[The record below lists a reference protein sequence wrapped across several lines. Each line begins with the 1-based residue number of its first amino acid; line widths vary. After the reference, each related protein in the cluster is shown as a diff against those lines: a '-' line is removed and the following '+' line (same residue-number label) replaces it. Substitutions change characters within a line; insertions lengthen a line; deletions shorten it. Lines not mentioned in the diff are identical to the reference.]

1 VASQTRAP
9 KPGADPNLKARAEG
23 RVYTPEEIGQKMDR
37 LEIRMA
43 QLRNRYEQFFIGLE
57 RKPPHPEREAIRKEL
72 EQFKNVNI
80 ANTSVRFR
88 YNSVWNR
95 FLAYERMWL
104 RTIRDIEEGRYSK
117 DLFKLRL
124 HRRGGRDAAEDID
137 TSSFDDEAQETGS
150 TAPAATRP
158 EGRGPSDERLRALYA
173 AYLAAKQEC
182 RQSTDGM
189 TFEAM
194 ASQLRGK
201 VPDLLEQTKARE
213 IDFKV
218 VIKDGK
224 AALRAVA
231 KSE

>member
-1 VASQTRAP
+1 VASQTRGQRP
-9 KPGADPNLKARAEG
+9 SADPNFKARAEG
-23 RVYTPEEIGQKMDR
+23 RVYTPEEISQKIDR
-37 LEIRMA
+37 LEVRMA
-43 QLRNRYEQFFIGLE
+43 QLRNRYDQFFLGLE
-57 RKPPHPEREAIRKEL
+57 RKPPHPEREAVRKEL
-72 EQFKNVNI
+72 EQFKNMNI

-104 RTIRDIEEGRYSK
+104 RTLRDIEEGRYTK

-124 HRRGGRDAAEDID
+124 HRRGQRDAAEDID
-137 TSSFDDEAQETGS
+137 TSSFDDDAERASGG
-150 TAPAATRP
+150 APPKT
-158 EGRGPSDERLRALYA
+158 EGQGPSEERLRAVYA

-182 RQSTDGM
+182 RQSTEGM

-194 ASQLRGK
+194 ANQLREK
-201 VPDLLEQTKARE
+201 VPDLLEQTRARA

-231 KSE
+231 KTE

>member
-1 VASQTRAP
+1 V
-9 KPGADPNLKARAEG
+9 DPNLKARAEG
-23 RVYTPEEIGQKMDR
+23 RVYTPEEISAKMDR
-37 LEIRMA
+37 LETRMA
-43 QLRNRYEQFFIGLE
+43 QLRNRYEQFFLGIE

-80 ANTSVRFR
+80 TNTSVRFR

-104 RTIRDIEEGRYSK
+104 RTLRDIEEGRYSK

-124 HRRGGRDAAEDID
+124 HRRERRDAAEEID
-137 TSSFDDEAQETGS
+137 TSSFDDETPDA
-150 TAPAATRP
+150 APPPARSNEKP
-158 EGRGPSDERLRALYA
+158 DGRGPSEERLRALYA
-173 AYLAAKQEC
+173 AYLTAKQEC
-182 RQSTDGM
+182 RQDTAGM

-194 ASQLRGK
+194 ANQLREK
-201 VPDLLEQTKARE
+201 VPGLLEQTKARA

-224 AALRAVA
+224 AALRAVT
-231 KSE
+231 KSD